1 MLARW
6 PCSLFVMT
14 YACHAPAVSQSVR
27 PERHGAVL
35 DLAGAPAGA
44 GIFVTITDLRLGE
57 MSLVKT
63 NAAGEFDFALPPG
76 RYAFAATSP
85 NGFAFLQKDVMA
97 TDSPVV
103 TLSTCRPV
111 HGRVTGE
118 VVLPATVRISRDST
132 DTGDRFVVP
141 VGGDGRFVACLTDG
155 GYTPQADGPIVSL
168 PVPIA
173 VPRDTAVELVGYA
186 TSRVLQVP
194 KDIRIDDAGFATFAR
209 SLSDRNVIGLGEANH
224 GTGDFYSYRAKLALE
239 LASKGKL
246 RIILFENDAIGML
259 AIEDYV
265 MGVDVDIGK
274 SVAAL
279 RFWITDIQE
288 NLAFLAEVRAYNA
301 RSAAADKLH
310 VLGIDAQ
317 RMEPPVQFLLAH
329 RSDLQISD
337 REANL
342 LTKVAPAHGGAF
354 KTLSVDDRDLLSAL
368 LQRLAAVDDGPMDLT
383 SPAGRA
389 SIAARS
395 IAYQLGYLGEFG
407 SVRQRDQAMAEIAAH
422 IIKMNGSR
430 QAALWAHDEH
440 VARQAT
446 GADKSLGQFFADK
459 FGDRYYPIAFLSYSG
474 AGRAWDAGGKIGVI
488 PHELAAA
495 PPYYVESVIMK
506 ATGFPD
512 TAWVRLDTVSGPLKQ
527 WLSTPKYV
535 REFGSV
541 YIAQNTARLRPF
553 PGAMSAVVVL
563 QHAAPSTPT
572 PTGMRKVTK

>member
-1 MLARW
+1 M
-6 PCSLFVMT
+6 M
-14 YACHAPAVSQSVR
+14 YACHAPAVSQSAK
-27 PERHGAVL
+27 PDRHGSVL
-35 DLAGAPAGA
+35 GVTGAPAGP
-44 GIFVTITDLRLGE
+44 GILVTITNLTLGE

-63 NAAGEFDFALPPG
+63 NAAGEFDFALPSG

-85 NGFAFLQKDVMA
+85 NGYGFLQKDVVA
-97 TDSPVV
+97 TDSPVL
-103 TLSTCRPV
+103 TLSTCQPV

-118 VVLPATVRISRDST
+118 VVLPATVRISRDSS

-141 VGGDGRFVACLTDG
+141 VGGDGRFVACLADG
-155 GYTPQADGPIVSL
+155 GYAPQADGPMISL
-168 PVPIA
+168 PVSIA
-173 VPRDTAVELVGYA
+173 VPRDTEVELVAYA
-186 TSRVLQVP
+186 TSRVQQVP
-194 KDIRIDDAGFATFAR
+194 KDIRIDNADVTAFAR
-209 SLSDRNVIGLGEANH
+209 SLSDRKVVGLGEANH

-239 LASKGKL
+239 LARKGKL
-246 RIILFENDAIGML
+246 RSILFENDAIGML

-265 MGVDVDIGK
+265 MGADVDIGK

-317 RMEPPVQFLLAH
+317 RVEPPVQFLLAH
-329 RSDLQISD
+329 RPELQISD

-342 LTKVAPAHGGAF
+342 LTQVAPAHGVAF
-354 KTLSVDDRDLLSAL
+354 TKLSFDDRDLLSAL
-368 LQRLAAVDDGPMDLT
+368 VQRLSAVDDGPMDLT
-383 SPAGRA
+383 SPAARA

-395 IAYQLGYLGEFG
+395 IAYQLGYLGQFG

-422 IIKMNGSR
+422 IIEMNGSR
-430 QAALWAHDEH
+430 QAALWAHDYH
-440 VARQAT
+440 IARQAS

-459 FGDRYYPIAFLSYSG
+459 FGDGYYPIAFLSYSG
-474 AGRAWDAGGKIGVI
+474 AGRAWDPAGKIGVI
-488 PHELAAA
+488 PHQLVAP

-512 TAWVRLDTVSGPLKQ
+512 AAWVRLDTASGPLKQ
-527 WLSTPKYV
+527 WLSTPRYV

-541 YIAQNTARLRPF
+541 YLAQNTATLRPF

-563 QHAAPSTPT
+563 QHAAASTPT
-572 PTGMRKVTK
+572 PTGVRTVTK